1 MDESRRT
8 LKAFSNEMGAYLL
21 KGRLELEGIPASVHR
36 YSRYRAMAGGGYLLK
51 VRNSDFEKAQSIL
64 TGFDTEIDM
73 DEYVDSDD
81 KTVRR
86 CPQCNSVNV
95 KPRPLPRKQAMFS
108 LLTFGILL
116 LFLRRDWDCRKC
128 GHHRRG

>member
-8 LKAFSNEMGAYLL
+8 LKSFPNEMQAYLL
-21 KGRLELEGIPASVHR
+21 KGRLELEGIPATVHR
-36 YSRYRAMAGGGYLLK
+36 FSRYRAMAGGGYLLK

-64 TGFDTEIDM
+64 TALDTEIDM

-81 KTVRR
+81 DTVRR

-95 KPRPLPRKQAMFS
+95 KLRPLPRKQAVFS
-108 LLTFGILL
+108 LLSLGVLL

-128 GHHRRG
+128 GHHWRG